1 MMKSI
6 AERLDRLIETQENIF
21 PSPIRSMCE
30 NLKIISEFYGLDLLT
45 KADYKREKRRI
56 YRRRR
61 QNKRK

>member
-1 MMKSI
+1 MRTI
-6 AERLDRLIETQENIF
+6 AERLDRLIKTQENIF

-30 NLKIISEFYGLDLLT
+30 TLKFISEFYGLVRLT
-45 KADYKREKRRI
+45 KKREKRRI